1 MGGPRRLEWPWRGCA
16 PETKATI
23 VTPSSI
29 PIVHA
34 YPEGIAAWLRPVMP
48 HREVIGLA
56 NEAAFVE
63 ALPNIEVLVAHLP
76 PRKHWP
82 AAERLRLLHAVGAGV
97 DGLLPAVG
105 LRSEVIVANASGVH
119 IPAMSEWIVAA
130 LLLAHKALT
139 GSMRNN
145 AKPCGARCGMH
156 DLSLDRLF
164 ASSVSERLGPTLPVC
179 FNPLPCG
186 LWAPGELLRRYPVS
200 PRFSGP
206 TKRSRPCAVRM
217 P

>member
-1 MGGPRRLEWPWRGCA
+1 MGGPRRLEWLWRGCA

-82 AAERLRLLHAVGAGV
+82 AAERLRLLHAVGAQG
-97 DGLLPAVG
+97 GCAGRPRARLLTNG
-105 LRSEVIVANASGVH
+105 IQ
-119 IPAMSEWIVAA
+119 
-130 LLLAHKALT
+130 
-139 GSMRNN
+139 
-145 AKPCGARCGMH
+145 
-156 DLSLDRLF
+156 LDTM
-164 ASSVSERLGPTLPVC
+164 G
-179 FNPLPCG
+179 
-186 LWAPGELLRRYPVS
+186 
-200 PRFSGP
+200 
-206 TKRSRPCAVRM
+206 K
-217 P
+217 